1 MNSSVLFILKD
12 ILKMW
17 VNEIM
22 ETLPYYDTLLL
33 VQFILYTLQM
43 YWIISKGIQLEDG
56 VEWREESNLGAIPCM
71 SRHSSHLIPFM
82 AAEMPL
88 AVAVSSQSLLHT
100 LLHRYYIKSTVW
112 VTCGKEISL
121 LCV

>member
-1 MNSSVLFILKD
+1 
-12 ILKMW
+12 MW

-33 VQFILYTLQM
+33 VQFILYTLQT

-56 VEWREESNLGAIPCM
+56 VEWREESNLGAIPRM
-71 SRHSSHLIPFM
+71 SRHNSHLIPLM